1 MTKLLDL
8 PVELV
13 TAILTFLRLQGV
25 ATLASTNKQLH
36 SISNPFLYQQDANG
50 KNPRALRW
58 AAEHG
63 QMVTFQTAVEV
74 TGDVNISD
82 QEERTALHF
91 TVYCYNEIV
100 DKMVDYLAK
109 SNAFLNATSYSKT
122 ALELACENQNFRSAM
137 ALIKAGAELS
147 DGLLAIC
154 VSSIR
159 ARSVGGL
166 VPDEVTEE
174 SACLQE
180 ALILKLIEMEVSI
193 DWIHDGQTAL
203 MRAVSYGEPSTVE
216 LLLQLGAKVNSSGRD
231 DITPLICAVYSR
243 ESQCVEML
251 VTAGADVNL
260 KMEGGVSAMFFL
272 PPSEISQ
279 HTACIWVLLLRH
291 GSNIEEEFWYAKYNH
306 ISILELAVYEALQG
320 KCLPLNLIVEHSQC
334 VSCLSIRRVLGLLE
348 KAKYNPPR
356 FLECRS
362 ICIEYDW
369 LTSSKEMKTE
379 CTLQDLQRSIK
390 DSSANA

>member
-1 MTKLLDL
+1 MAKLLDL

-13 TAILTFLRLQGV
+13 RAILGFLRLQGV
-25 ATLASTNKQLH
+25 ATLASTNKKLH

-50 KNPRALRW
+50 QTPRALRW

-63 QMVTFQTAVEV
+63 QMATFQTAVEV
-74 TGDVNISD
+74 IGDVNISD

-91 TVYCYNEIV
+91 TAYCYSKTV
-100 DKMVDYLAK
+100 DEMINYLVK
-109 SNAFLNATSYSKT
+109 SNAFLNATSYSRT

-137 ALIKAGAELS
+137 ALINAGAELT

-159 ARSVGGL
+159 AKSAGGL

-174 SACLQE
+174 SARLQKT
-180 ALILKLIEMEVSI
+180 LIMKLIKMEVSI
-193 DWIHDGQTAL
+193 NWIYERQTAL

-216 LLLQLGAKVNSSGRD
+216 LLLQLGANVNSSGGND
-231 DITPLICAVYSR
+231 TTPLMCAVYSR
-243 ESQCVEML
+243 EGQCVEML

-279 HTACIWVLLLRH
+279 CTARIWVLLLRH
-291 GSNIEEEFWYAKYNH
+291 GSNIEEDFWYAKYGH
-306 ISILELAVYEALQG
+306 ISIFELAIYEALQG
-320 KCLPLNLIVEHSQC
+320 KCLPLDLIVEHSKN
-334 VSCLSIRRVLGLLE
+334 VSGLSIRRMLRLLE
-348 KAKYNPPR
+348 KAEYNPPR
-356 FLECRS
+356 FLECGS
-362 ICIEYDW
+362 IWIEYDW
-369 LTSSKEMKTE
+369 LTSSKEMETG
-379 CTLQDLQRSIK
+379 CTLQDLQRLIK
-390 DSSANA
+390 DSSENA